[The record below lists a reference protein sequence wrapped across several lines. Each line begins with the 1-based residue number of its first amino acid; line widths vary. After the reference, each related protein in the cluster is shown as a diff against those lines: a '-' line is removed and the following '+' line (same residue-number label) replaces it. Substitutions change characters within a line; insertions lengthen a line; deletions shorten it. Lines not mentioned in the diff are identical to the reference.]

1 MGEPE
6 IGKTYSSSEFNRK
19 IEIREREKKRVQLFL
34 QQMNPEDKTIIFCAT
49 IRHAQLVA
57 DIVNEE
63 MEDRPANYCV
73 RVTSD
78 DGVVGDNHLRTFQDN
93 DKKLPTILTTSRKL
107 STGVDA
113 LNVRNIV
120 LLRPVKSMTE
130 FKQIVGRGTRIFEG
144 KFFFT
149 VYDFEGASDHYSDPE
164 WDGPPLE
171 EMVEQGVR
179 QVQEKHLKETG

>member
-1 MGEPE
+1 M
-6 IGKTYSSSEFNRK
+6 
-19 IEIREREKKRVQLFL
+19 
-34 QQMNPEDKTIIFCAT
+34 C
-49 IRHAQLVA
+49 
-57 DIVNEE
+57 
-63 MEDRPANYCV
+63 

-78 DGVVGDNHLRTFQDN
+78 DGVVDDNHLRTFQDN

-144 KFFFT
+144 KLFT

-171 EMVEQGVR
+171 RDGGTGGTTGTRETSEGDGEGTDEIPKMVKIKLSDGYDR
-179 QVQEKHLKETG
+179 DIAYTEKVLYNAHEKPVTLDEFIETLFDESIRLV